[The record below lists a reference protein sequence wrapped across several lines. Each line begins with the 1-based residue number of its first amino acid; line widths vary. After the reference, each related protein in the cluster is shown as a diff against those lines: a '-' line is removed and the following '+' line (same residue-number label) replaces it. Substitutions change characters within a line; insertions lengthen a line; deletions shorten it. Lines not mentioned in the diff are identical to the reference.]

1 MRLEV
6 SAVGEHYL
14 HPWLIAIFLLLF
26 TLMSIVGLIRLLRE
40 RNLFGSVLL
49 LMSTLVFGY
58 STWIAATLHA

>member
-6 SAVGEHYL
+6 SVVGEQYL
-14 HPWLIAIFLLLF
+14 HPWLVAIFLLLF
-26 TLMSIVGLIRLLRE
+26 TLMSIVGVIRLLRE
-40 RNLFGSVLL
+40 QNLFGSVLL

>member
-1 MRLEV
+1 M
-6 SAVGEHYL
+6 GGHYL
-14 HPWLIAIFLLLF
+14 HPWIIAIFLLLF
-26 TLMSIVGLIRLLRE
+26 TLMSILGMVRLIRQ